1 MATNR
6 ESLFQKSDGQGL
18 FASHVVAKG
27 IDESYKNILAQTP
40 IYLHVVLMN
49 REHVRKLFS
58 STILVVFSL
67 NPLNTFAVT
76 FPLNGTL
83 VVTVPSRQGLI
94 VAADSRGNFGPAGHC
109 DNIIKII
116 EPIKPERIAVSVV
129 GNAQFFDA
137 PESNVDLCEYIHR
150 VQPRLDVQ
158 QLARDYLETETAD
171 DSTLRMEGFAS
182 QCAAAVQKYYDSS
195 PATLK
200 PYAGR
205 RLFSV
210 VMMGYDLK
218 ARTAVIRDFFLG
230 LSSDPVKLQVG
241 KIRSRKLSVESKGE
255 VFLFGES
262 GYFNTRVLN
271 GIGRQ
276 FLNQETIRFIQQKK
290 KVADIDFKEALAVA
304 KNLIDAASKT
314 TALVP
319 AKGIGGPIYILLLGS
334 EPRPRRIQWGK
345 EENVPQ

>member
-1 MATNR
+1 
-6 ESLFQKSDGQGL
+6 
-18 FASHVVAKG
+18 
-27 IDESYKNILAQTP
+27 
-40 IYLHVVLMN
+40 
-49 REHVRKLFS
+49 VRKLFS